1 MIKLK
6 HQSMWTALLALT
18 LSWAMAFA
26 GTTGKIAGKVT
37 DKETGEPMPG
47 ANVVVVGTTLGAAT
61 DINGEYF
68 ILNVPPGSYDVR
80 ASVIGYTQMVEKGVR
95 VNADLTVKVNFA
107 LPSETLQLGEV
118 VEVVAERPLI
128 QKDVTASSKISSEE
142 QIQALPVTTFQD
154 AVSLSAGTQ
163 GSGNNLHIRGSRAGE
178 VAYLVDGLSIED
190 PQNRSIGLN
199 VGRSALS
206 ELQIISGGFN
216 AEYGNA
222 QAGVI
227 LLNTQE
233 GRQKFSGRFFYQTDH
248 FGDSGLGDSFAN
260 FDWYEGSI
268 SGSEPITTHFLPKIG
283 VKIPGYVTFFLQG
296 ESRMSDRAT
305 FHEEALADLNAK
317 SLVPESAAIRTSTR
331 LRNETIF
338 EKLFGIGD
346 PRENVQQN
354 WDGKLVWQLAANKKL
369 SFGYRGNDDETQGW
383 SFLFGRD
390 IREVVSAAQR
400 AGISDLIDQ
409 DGDGNRDE
417 EILNGE
423 DDDGDGQIDEDT
435 RLDET
440 RYLGDFAWGL
450 DNDGDGRTDEEALNN
465 IDDDGDG
472 RTDEDLQ
479 PYDWK
484 GYDQI
489 NRNENRANQ
498 LNLSWTHTLNS
509 NTFYEVKLGRFYT
522 FTGSLPKIGRD
533 GVSRSS
539 FEELEG
545 WLREYE
551 AALASGVA
559 VVDLPKYIDPYLGF
573 GNAFEPFV
581 DADNDGVYDKGESFT
596 DRDGDGLWD
605 LNGNRTN
612 QIWIFRGANHP
623 FRGQR
628 FNGAY
633 WAADRSGFNKRSSTI
648 YTLKFDL
655 TSQATNHHQ
664 IKTGLE
670 ASYFDLQNLSRQLTA
685 PFDGRG
691 LFGNEY
697 HVFPNWQAV
706 YLQDKMEFT
715 TAIVN
720 LGLRLERFD
729 QGEQVA
735 INDTSSPFIPSF
747 DPPKAK
753 YSFLPRIGFSFPVT
767 EKDLFYFNYGR
778 FFQRPILVNVYN
790 QVNQQIESSNSI
802 VGNPNLDPEETVQYE
817 FGVRHQFGLN
827 TLFTITGFFKDIDN
841 LLQINQK
848 FDENGLVYRTY
859 FNDTYGTVK
868 GLEIQLNQRAGRYL
882 SGDAV
887 YTFQVAKTT
896 FSGAADTYTNENI
909 FAALPGTEYPADWDE
924 RHNLVLNLDYHYGKG
939 EGPSFGSFRPLEN
952 WNLNVLA
959 QVSSGLPYTP
969 EAFNGTERFELANT
983 QRVNSSFNI
992 DLRSRRYFNLSGNL
1006 RAGLVLE
1013 VRNLLNRRN
1022 VIGPDNGGI
1031 VDAYRNLVGFVN
1043 AGSPDGTRNFGGYAN
1058 AAPNP
1063 NAWSSGR
1070 IIRLGFS
1077 VEY

>member
-1 MIKLK
+1 MFKPK
-6 HQSMWTALLALT
+6 HYSAWSALLTLA
-18 LSWAMAFA
+18 LSWALVFA

-61 DINGEYF
+61 NVNGEYF

-80 ASVIGYTQMVEKGVR
+80 ASVIGYSQILEKGVR
-95 VNADLTVKVNFA
+95 VNADLTVKVDFA

-118 VEVVAERPLI
+118 VEVIAERPLI
-128 QKDVTASSKISSEE
+128 QKDVTASSKISNEE

-163 GSGNNLHIRGSRAGE
+163 GSGNNLHIRGGRAGE

-199 VGRSALS
+199 VGRGALS

-222 QAGVI
+222 QSGVI

-233 GRQKFSGRFFYQTDH
+233 GRQKFAGRFFYQTDH
-248 FGDSGLGDSFAN
+248 LGDNGFGDSFAG

-268 SGSEPITTHFLPKIG
+268 SGSEPITTHLLPKIG
-283 VKIPGYVTFFLQG
+283 IKIPGYMTYFFQG
-296 ESRMSDRAT
+296 ETRLSNRAT
-305 FHEEALADLNAK
+305 FHSDAIKDLSAR
-317 SLVPESAAIRTSTR
+317 SLTPESAEIRTSPR

-338 EKLFGIGD
+338 NRLFNIGD
-346 PRENVQQN
+346 PREDVRQN
-354 WDGKLVWQLAANKKL
+354 WDSKLVWQLAANKKL
-369 SFGYRGNDDETQGW
+369 TFGYRGNNDQTHGW
-383 SFLFGRD
+383 SFVFGND
-390 IREVVSAAQR
+390 IRQAVSAAQR
-400 AGISDLIDQ
+400 AGISDLLDQ
-409 DGDGNRDE
+409 DNDGTRDE

-423 DDDGDGQIDEDT
+423 DDDGDGRIDEDS
-435 RLDET
+435 RLDES
-440 RYLGDFAWGL
+440 RYRGDFAWGL
-450 DNDGDGRTDEEALNN
+450 DNDGDGRSDEEAFNN

-472 RTDEDLQ
+472 QIDEDLQ

-484 GYDQI
+484 GYDQN

-498 LNLSWTHTLNS
+498 FNLGWTHTLS
-509 NTFYEVKLGRFYT
+509 SKTFYEVKLGRFYT
-522 FTGSLPKIGRD
+522 FAGSLPKLGRD

-545 WLREYE
+545 WLREHE
-551 AALASGVA
+551 AALASGIA
-559 VVDLPKYIDPYLGF
+559 PVDLPKHIDPYLGF

-581 DADNDGVYDKGESFT
+581 DGNGNGAYDRGESFT

-628 FNGAY
+628 FNGSY
-633 WAADRSGFNKRSSTI
+633 WVADRSGFNKRSSTV
-648 YTLKFDL
+648 YTLKLDL
-655 TSQATNHHQ
+655 TSQATNQHQ
-664 IKTGLE
+664 LKAGVE

-697 HVFPNWQAV
+697 HVFPNYQAV
-706 YLQDKMEFT
+706 YVQDKMEFSS
-715 TAIVN
+715 AIVN
-720 LGLRLERFD
+720 LGFRVERFD
-729 QGEQVA
+729 QGKQVA
-735 INDTSSPFIPSF
+735 QNVVSPFVPTY

-753 YSFLPRIGFSFPVT
+753 YSFLPRVGFSFPVT

-778 FFQRPILVNVYN
+778 FFQRPILTNVYN
-790 QVNQQIESSNSI
+790 QVNQTIESANDI
-802 VGNPNLDPEETVQYE
+802 VGNPNLDPEETIQYE
-817 FGVRHQFGLN
+817 FGIRHQFGLN
-827 TLFTITGFFKDIDN
+827 TLFTVAGFFKDIDN
-841 LLQINQK
+841 LIQINQR

-859 FNDTYGTVK
+859 YNDTYGTVK
-868 GLEIQLNQRAGRYL
+868 GLEVQLNQRAGRFF
-882 SGDAV
+882 SGEAV
-887 YTFQVAKTT
+887 FTFQVAKTT

-924 RHNLVLNLDYHYGKG
+924 RQNLVLNLDYHYGRG
-939 EGPSFGSFRPLEN
+939 EGPRIGNLRLLQN
-952 WNLNVLA
+952 WNINVLA
-959 QVSSGLPYTP
+959 QFSTGLPYTP
-969 EAFNGTERFELANT
+969 ENGQGVEQFELANT
-983 QRVNSSFNI
+983 KRVASSFNI
-992 DLRSRRYFNLSGNL
+992 DLRSRRFFDLTGRL

-1013 VRNLLNRRN
+1013 VRNLLDRRN
-1022 VIGPDNGGI
+1022 VIGPDNNGI
-1031 VDAYRNLVGFVN
+1031 VDAFRNLVGYVN
-1043 AGSPDGTRNFGGYAN
+1043 AGSPDGTRNYGGYAN
-1058 AAPNP
+1058 APSNP

-1070 IIRLGFS
+1070 LVRLGLSMEF
-1077 VEY
+1077 